1 MKVYVIKR
9 KVSIPMDGTDT
20 RVVGVVSNENE
31 AKRIVEEL
39 EKNPYVEDCAD
50 TYYDYDEYELDT
62 IDSCNLWEAENNI
75 KL

>member
-1 MKVYVIKR
+1 MKVYVITR
-9 KVSIPMDGTDT
+9 EVSIPMDGTEIS
-20 RVVGVVSNENE
+20 VIGVVSNEDE

-39 EKNPYVEDCAD
+39 EKNPYEEICAN

-62 IDSCNLWEAENNI
+62 ISTDNLWGAEKNI